1 MRVNPYIAN
10 QMYLNYTTNS
20 DSNGDVSGSILPQ
33 GTYSKLAAAK
43 YIKDNDKDHD
53 GKLTSDE
60 VSISSA
66 AFAKLDTDSDG
77 YISKSEMTTALSGKD
92 DEIYSFYK
100 SGGSETGEDITD
112 ELLEGTSSTSSSSNA
127 KLYTKMAAKA
137 YIKAYDTN
145 SDGVITASEASALAS
160 NVFASIDTNSNGSLT
175 LAELENA
182 LADDGDSIYKYYKN
196 GGTQKIATL
205 TSRLLA
211 TI

>member
-43 YIKDNDKDHD
+43 YIKDNDKDND

-60 VSISSA
+60 VSISAA
-66 AFAKLDTDSDG
+66 AFAKLDSDNDG
-77 YISKSEMTTALSGKD
+77 YVTKSEMTKALSGKD

-100 SGGSETGEDITD
+100 SGGAESGEDITD
-112 ELLEGTSSTSSSSNA
+112 ELLNATSSTTSSNA
-127 KLYTKMAAKA
+127 TVYVKMAAKA
-137 YIKAYDTN
+137 YIKANDKN
-145 SDGVITASEASALAS
+145 GDGVITASEASALAS
-160 NVFASIDTNSNGSLT
+160 NVFSAIDVNSNGSLT
-175 LAELENA
+175 LSELENA
-182 LADDGDSIYKYYKN
+182 LADDSESIYKYYKN
-196 GGTQKIATL
+196 GGTEKLATL